1 MLHAQHSLVLCGG
14 HEQCRWGI
22 SITKASHDH
31 QHVVFELTLPGL
43 PAHCRESKQLM
54 EEDVVLVMFTQSLN
68 TWVSLVFQRDVTMSE
83 YNVSVAMIE
92 KTKQPN
98 PKTAVHLVRLQNQS

>member
-1 MLHAQHSLVLCGG
+1 MLSI
-14 HEQCRWGI
+14 RWLSVVDMSSAGEGFP
-22 SITKASHDH
+22 SH

-92 KTKQPN
+92 KTKQSN